1 MLCLDCSRSRC
12 VKSTL
17 SSFTLGHPMF
27 FYTSLEIFRV
37 VAVLVPPVYITHRR
51 AYFSSP
57 SLQLLL
63 AGPPKTMRYSSIS
76 DRGHAMSQKAFYS
89 PRGGRNHSSSSSSSI
104 SPSTFGPFSGLELAS
119 PFTSIA
125 PLEHDPTN
133 LTTSGQAPVQS
144 GSKPPR
150 LQWPEQRQLS
160 VIDPSPQHIS
170 SSDSVWDQRY
180 LSPNN
185 GGVGSRAPLS
195 PNTSYSPSPLCQPHS
210 PSPLT
215 FVSAYPSPLL
225 QGQVQVPSHIQSP
238 QPDEPPP
245 LKKRRVA
252 SEPFSGTRTA
262 PGSNRRFYNFNDRT
276 RSTAVGSS
284 GSMLITFPLENG
296 SKMPNDSSASAPMSP
311 STGGSS
317 LPPSTSQQSPPAGLL
332 PDDFDHGPTELPP
345 RPYSRTTEMTSP
357 SDGGGANQA
366 SSRDGA
372 GETNKPRRRKP
383 NLPDDVMDYVSLIL
397 FSFWL
402 FLVLDT
408 SY

>member
-1 MLCLDCSRSRC
+1 
-12 VKSTL
+12 
-17 SSFTLGHPMF
+17 
-27 FYTSLEIFRV
+27 
-37 VAVLVPPVYITHRR
+37 
-51 AYFSSP
+51 
-57 SLQLLL
+57 
-63 AGPPKTMRYSSIS
+63 MRYSSIS

-104 SPSTFGPFSGLELAS
+104 SPT
-119 PFTSIA
+119 

-317 LPPSTSQQSPPAGLL
+317 LPPSTSQQSPPASLL

-383 NLPDDVMDYVSLIL
+383 NLPDDVMDYLPTLEGRLCKIELGVRDYINYRQQRAIENSIL
-397 FSFWL
+397 PPPRRAHGDPCVDSRPFPHLPTASRSTLPSQAQALSHAQYFTQQGW
-402 FLVLDT
+402 
-408 SY
+408 Y